1 MRRPWVAGALGAWAQ
16 LMVKRAAVA
25 GVLVSSVAGLLVS
38 GTSQATA
45 ADAVP
50 PSQLVAVDRARAV
63 GLQGIRTETYAAV
76 PVDYD
81 RNGRQ
86 DVWIGYHGLGA
97 KLWRNRGGGT
107 YTRVA
112 RSTWPRNSENRRH
125 IDRHDC
131 TWGDVDRNGLPD
143 AYCSTGRMLRNV
155 VKFHR
160 GNELWLQVRRG
171 RFREVGTEWGVD
183 DLCGRGRQVTFINVN
198 GDRWPDLFLSND
210 IPRRDRDDPC
220 NVTANRLPNERGKV
234 FLNVRGR
241 RFQYVKR
248 LWNFG
253 PGIGTRCAEPLDFD
267 RDGWQDLLACLGP
280 NESPRLYRNR
290 SGRGFA
296 DVTSRYPLSQGMSDA
311 VVVDLDRDGDR
322 DVVSSSADGFGYY
335 QSVRGDLGPRVL
347 IGTVAS
353 GQGGSVA
360 VGDAD
365 GDGDND
371 VYGLTWQGR
380 TVNPDDQI
388 WINHLGSFVP
398 IAVPSAQGAG

>member
-86 DVWIGYHGLGA
+86 
-97 KLWRNRGGGT
+97 
-107 YTRVA
+107 
-112 RSTWPRNSENRRH
+112 
-125 IDRHDC
+125 
-131 TWGDVDRNGLPD
+131 
-143 AYCSTGRMLRNV
+143 
-155 VKFHR
+155 
-160 GNELWLQVRRG
+160 
-171 RFREVGTEWGVD
+171 
-183 DLCGRGRQVTFINVN
+183 VTFINVN

-234 FLNVRGR
+234 FLNVGGR

-335 QSVRGDLGPRVL
+335 PSVRGDLGPRVL